1 MVLNKLENWGE
12 DKVQKD
18 IIINLS
24 EYETRIAILEDS
36 KLMELWVER
45 PERERMVG
53 DIYKGIVKAVL
64 PGMQAAFLDLGL
76 EKSAFLHVS
85 DITDLYE
92 ADFLEE
98 EELAQRKKKK
108 HYHKIEELLKKDQ
121 EILVQIM
128 KEPMGT
134 KGTKVT
140 SQLSLAGRYLV
151 LVPGEENIAVSKKIA
166 EREERKRL
174 KRIVSGLKPE
184 GFGAIIRTVA
194 EGKEQKDFK
203 NDIRLLLRLWK
214 KIRKE
219 AEKRKAPS
227 LVHKDMGM
235 VASVIRDQL
244 TPEVN
249 QVVIDSKREFKKIR
263 SYLRVIAPSLRNK
276 VMLYNKDIP
285 IIDFYNVENQIEKM
299 LDRKVWIKKG
309 AYIVID
315 QTEAMVTIDVNT
327 GRFVGR
333 SDQQSTIL
341 RTNMEAARET
351 ARQIRLRDIGG
362 LIIVD
367 FIDMYSAEDR
377 RKVFEE
383 FKNSFKNDRSKH
395 SILPIS
401 DFGLIEM
408 TRERIRP
415 SLLYTFSQPCPTCD
429 GIGRVLS
436 KETLAAKIE
445 RWFRRA
451 KVRSVEKSYKL
462 LVSSEVYRILT
473 EGKESRIKK
482 LNKMLRLEITAE
494 KDESLPIDEFKVF
507 SIDEEAE
514 VTERYKA

>member
-1 MVLNKLENWGE
+1 M
-12 DKVQKD
+12 QKD

-45 PERERMVG
+45 PETERIVG

-76 EKSAFLHVS
+76 ERSAFLHVS

-121 EILVQIM
+121 EVLVQIM

-166 EREERKRL
+166 DREERKRL
-174 KRIVSGLKPE
+174 KRVVSGMKPE

-194 EGKEQKDFK
+194 EGKDQKDFK

-249 QVVIDSKREFKKIR
+249 QVMIDSKREFKKIR
-263 SYLRVIAPSLRNK
+263 SYLRVMAPNLRNK

-285 IIDFYNVENQIEKM
+285 IFDFFNVESQIEKM

-451 KVRSVEKSYKL
+451 KVRSVEKRYKL

-482 LNKMLRLEITAE
+482 LSKLLRLEIIPE
-494 KDESLPIDEFKVF
+494 KDESLPVDEFKVF

>member
-1 MVLNKLENWGE
+1 L
-12 DKVQKD
+12 QKD
-18 IIINLS
+18 IIINSS
-24 EYETRIAILEDS
+24 EFETRIAILENS
-36 KLMELWVER
+36 KLTELWVER
-45 PERERMVG
+45 PESERIVG

-76 EKSAFLHVS
+76 ERSAFLHIS

-108 HYHKIEELLKKDQ
+108 AQKKIEELLKKGQ

-128 KEPMGT
+128 KEQMGT
-134 KGTKVT
+134 KGPKVT

-151 LVPGEENIAVSKKIA
+151 LVPGEEHIGVSRKII
-166 EREERKRL
+166 EREEKKRL
-174 KRIVSGLKPE
+174 KRVVSELKPE

-194 EGKEQKDFK
+194 EGKDRKEFK
-203 NDIRLLLRLWK
+203 NDIRLLLNLWK
-214 KIRKE
+214 KIRRE
-219 AEKRKAPS
+219 AEKKKAPV
-227 LVHKDMGM
+227 LVHKDMGL

-244 TPEVN
+244 SSEVK
-249 QVVIDSKREFKKIR
+249 QVMIDSKWEYKKIR
-263 SYLRVIAPSLRNK
+263 SYLRVIAPSLRHK
-276 VMLYNKDIP
+276 VIWYDKDIT
-285 IIDFYNVENQIEKM
+285 IFDFYNIESQIEKM
-299 LDRKVWIKKG
+299 LDRRVWLRKG

-327 GRFVGR
+327 GRFVGK
-333 SDQQSTIL
+333 SDQQTTIL
-341 RTNMEAARET
+341 KTNLEAAREI
-351 ARQIRLRDIGG
+351 ARQIRLRDMGG

-367 FIDMYSAEDR
+367 FIDMESFENR
-377 RKVFEE
+377 KKVFEE
-383 FKNSFKNDRSKH
+383 FKASFKSDRSKH

-415 SLLYTFSQPCPTCD
+415 SLLYTFSQPCPTCN

-445 RWFRRA
+445 RWFKRA
-451 KVRSVEKSYKL
+451 KVRSVDKKFKL
-462 LVSSEVYRILT
+462 CIHPEVYRVLS

-482 LNKMLRLEITAE
+482 LCRMLGIEILLD
-494 KDESLPIDEFKVF
+494 KDENLSADEFKVF
-507 SIDEEAE
+507 SLDEEE
-514 VTERYKA
+514 EITDRFKA

>member
-1 MVLNKLENWGE
+1 M
-12 DKVQKD
+12 QKD
-18 IIINLS
+18 IIINSS
-24 EYETRIAILEDS
+24 EYETRIAVLENS

-45 PERERMVG
+45 PESERIVG

-76 EKSAFLHVS
+76 ERSAFLHIS
-85 DITDLYE
+85 DITELYE

-108 HYHKIEELLKKDQ
+108 APQKIEELLKKGQ

-128 KEPMGT
+128 KEQMGT
-134 KGTKVT
+134 KGSKVT

-151 LVPGEENIAVSKKIA
+151 LVPGEEHIGVSRKII
-166 EREERKRL
+166 EREEKKRL
-174 KRIVSGLKPE
+174 KRVVSELKPE

-194 EGKEQKDFK
+194 EGKNQKEFK
-203 NDIRLLLRLWK
+203 NDIRLLLNLWK
-214 KIRKE
+214 KIRRE
-219 AEKRKAPS
+219 AEKKKAPA
-227 LVHKDMGM
+227 LVHKDMGL

-244 TPEVN
+244 SSEVN
-249 QVVIDSKREFKKIR
+249 QVMIDSKWEYKKIR
-263 SYLRVIAPSLRNK
+263 SYLQVIAPGLRQK
-276 VMLYNKDIP
+276 VILYDKDIP
-285 IIDFYNVENQIEKM
+285 IFDFYNIESQIEKM
-299 LDRKVWIKKG
+299 LDRRVWLRKG

-327 GRFVGR
+327 GRFVGK
-333 SDQQSTIL
+333 SDQQTTIL
-341 RTNMEAARET
+341 KANLEASREI

-367 FIDMYSAEDR
+367 FIDMESFENR
-377 RKVFEE
+377 KKVFEE
-383 FKNSFKNDRSKH
+383 FKASFKNDRSKH

-415 SLLYTFSQPCPTCD
+415 SLLYTFSQPCPTCN

-445 RWFRRA
+445 RWFKRA
-451 KVRSVEKSYKL
+451 KVRSVDKKFKL
-462 LVSSEVYRILT
+462 CIHPEVYRILS

-482 LNKMLRLEITAE
+482 LCRMLRIEILPE
-494 KDESLPIDEFKVF
+494 KDENLSADEFKVF
-507 SIDEEAE
+507 SLDEEE
-514 VTERYKA
+514 EITDRFKA

>member
-1 MVLNKLENWGE
+1 M
-12 DKVQKD
+12 QKD
-18 IIINLS
+18 IIINSS
-24 EYETRIAILEDS
+24 EYETRIAVLENS

-45 PERERMVG
+45 PESERIVG

-76 EKSAFLHVS
+76 ERSAFLHIS
-85 DITDLYE
+85 DITELYE

-108 HYHKIEELLKKDQ
+108 APQKIEELLKKGQ

-128 KEPMGT
+128 KEQMGT
-134 KGTKVT
+134 KGPKVT

-151 LVPGEENIAVSKKIA
+151 LVPGEEHIGVSRKII
-166 EREERKRL
+166 EREEKKRL
-174 KRIVSGLKPE
+174 KRVVSELKPE

-194 EGKEQKDFK
+194 EGKAQKEFK
-203 NDIRLLLRLWK
+203 NDIRLLLNLWK
-214 KIRKE
+214 KIRQE
-219 AEKRKAPS
+219 AEKKKAPA
-227 LVHKDMGM
+227 LVHKDMGL

-244 TPEVN
+244 SSKVN
-249 QVVIDSKREFKKIR
+249 QVMIDSKWEYKKIR
-263 SYLRVIAPSLRNK
+263 SYLQVIAPSLRQK
-276 VMLYNKDIP
+276 VIIYDKDIP
-285 IIDFYNVENQIEKM
+285 IFDFYNIESQIEKM
-299 LDRKVWIKKG
+299 LDRRVWLRKG

-327 GRFVGR
+327 GRFVGK
-333 SDQQSTIL
+333 SDQQTTIL
-341 RTNMEAARET
+341 KTNLEASREI

-362 LIIVD
+362 LIVVD
-367 FIDMYSAEDR
+367 FIDMESFENR
-377 RKVFEE
+377 KKVFEE
-383 FKNSFKNDRSKH
+383 FKASFKNDRSKH

-415 SLLYTFSQPCPTCD
+415 SLLYTFSQPCPTCN

-445 RWFRRA
+445 RWFKRA
-451 KVRSVEKSYKL
+451 KVRSVDKKFKL
-462 LVSSEVYRILT
+462 CIHPEVYRILS

-482 LNKMLRLEITAE
+482 LCRMLRIEILPE
-494 KDESLPIDEFKVF
+494 KDENLSADEFKVF
-507 SIDEEAE
+507 SLDEEE
-514 VTERYKA
+514 EITDRFKA

>member
-1 MVLNKLENWGE
+1 MSNLTLK
-12 DKVQKD
+12 QKD
-18 IIINLS
+18 IMINLS
-24 EYETRIAILEDS
+24 EFETRIAILEDS

-45 PERERMVG
+45 PESERIVG

-76 EKSAFLHVS
+76 ERSAFLHIS
-85 DITDLYE
+85 DITELYE

-108 HYHKIEELLKKDQ
+108 SPKNIKELLKKGQ

-134 KGTKVT
+134 KGSKVT

-151 LVPGEENIAVSKKIA
+151 LVPGEEHIGVSRKII
-166 EREERKRL
+166 EREEKKRL
-174 KRIVSGLKPE
+174 KRVVSELKPE

-194 EGKEQKDFK
+194 EGKERKEFK
-203 NDIRLLLRLWK
+203 NDIRLLLKLWK

-219 AEKRKAPS
+219 AEKKRAPR

-235 VASVIRDQL
+235 IASVIRDQL
-244 TPEVN
+244 SPEVN
-249 QVVIDSKREFKKIR
+249 QVMIDFKSEYKKIR
-263 SYLRVIAPSLRNK
+263 SYLRVMAPSLRQK
-276 VMLYNKDIP
+276 VMLYDKDIP
-285 IIDFYNVENQIEKM
+285 IFDFYNIESQIEKM
-299 LDRKVWIKKG
+299 LDRKVWMKKG

-327 GRFVGR
+327 GRFVGK
-333 SDQQSTIL
+333 SDQRSTIL
-341 RTNMEAARET
+341 RTNLEAAREI

-367 FIDMYSAEDR
+367 FIDMNSAGDR
-377 RKVFEE
+377 RKVYEE
-383 FKNSFKNDRSKH
+383 FEASFRNDRSKH

-401 DFGLIEM
+401 EFGLIEM

-415 SLLYTFSQPCPTCD
+415 SLLFTFSEPCPVCD

-436 KETLAAKIE
+436 KETLSSKIE
-445 RWFRRA
+445 RWFKRA
-451 KVRSVEKSYKL
+451 KSRSVDKRYKL
-462 LVSSEVYRILT
+462 FVNPDVYKILT
-473 EGKESRIKK
+473 EGKDSRIKK
-482 LNKMLRLEITAE
+482 LCKMLRIEIDIE
-494 KDESLPIDEFKVF
+494 KDESLPTDEFRVF
-507 SIDEEAE
+507 SLDEEME
-514 VTERYKA
+514 VTERFKA